1 MSSSQTESTC
11 PSTPRGEEEEDLL
24 YWMRAAERLIEAGE
38 KGGVSKREWIRW
50 GEYFDSLPGV
60 GEHFR
65 AILASR
71 PERPRKRYGAKKAQR
86 KRVELAP
93 AIQEGVPVYAWCQ
106 WGVPFALG

>member
-50 GEYFDSLPGV
+50 GEYFDTLPGV

-71 PERPRKRYGAKKAQR
+71 PERPRRPR
-86 KRVELAP
+86 KVKLTFSP
-93 AIQEGVPVYAWCQ
+93 QPTYPVFYWYT
-106 WGVPFALG
+106 WW